1 MSLLSSQ
8 AEKETLGQAIKTFL
22 EEAGPAEVGALL
34 CRLRPYRIVTQS
46 LYTAVDGAQK
56 TTLVLD
62 EPAFD
67 STGTNPP
74 SPELTRCDD
83 GLYYNCTSEN
93 PMTCQTWDDFLE
105 QTQSSISASDWADMN
120 DADLSLS
127 CEPCDG
133 IFGTTDVGQ
142 LSAFTVQPFSS
153 NRFEPSASRN
163 DFETPSGARN
173 DIQIIDN
180 TASINALN
188 TKKASVLHLQLIRH
202 DYLAYLRE
210 NLEHWVKEGL
220 WCEDML
226 TTTPELAE
234 PNTETLRHTYY
245 RVCETERRTED
256 NCVRNRAAM
265 VALHEQYEK
274 TVKGNSSGA
283 ATTGR
288 QQERSALTPFT
299 TRGRGHA
306 SLIVDRLLER
316 IHGAEWVAADK
327 RRKTELRVRFHDRKR
342 YGKRWAALAAHA
354 GPGILFLSAPELASM
369 VKSTKCPN
377 RFLESIGKTIMC
389 SDSAATDVLRA
400 FNPVAERLI
409 EGGRSYL
416 GGGGGEECQELLQL
430 RRIVL
435 QGAAI
440 EGGN

>member
-8 AEKETLGQAIKTFL
+8 AEKETLGEAIKTFL

-67 STGTNPP
+67 
-74 SPELTRCDD
+74 RCDD
-83 GLYYNCTSEN
+83 GLYYDCTPEN
-93 PMTCQTWDDFLE
+93 LMTCQTWDDFLE
-105 QTQSSISASDWADMN
+105 QTQSSISASDWADIN
-120 DADLSLS
+120 DADLSIG
-127 CEPCDG
+127 CEPFDG
-133 IFGTTDVGQ
+133 IFRTTDAGQ
-142 LSAFTVQPFSS
+142 LSAYTVQPFSS
-153 NRFEPSASRN
+153 NGFEASASRN
-163 DFETPSGARN
+163 DFETPNEARN
-173 DIQIIDN
+173 DIQIIDS
-180 TASINALN
+180 TASINALM

-265 VALHEQYEK
+265 VTLHEQYEK
-274 TVKGNSSGA
+274 TVKDNSSGA
-283 ATTGR
+283 ATGR
-288 QQERSALTPFT
+288 QQQRLALAPFT

-316 IHGAEWVAADK
+316 IHGAEWMAADK

-354 GPGILFLSAPELASM
+354 GPGILFLPAPELASI
-369 VKSTKCPN
+369 VYVW
-377 RFLESIGKTIMC
+377 FLPS
-389 SDSAATDVLRA
+389 
-400 FNPVAERLI
+400 
-409 EGGRSYL
+409 
-416 GGGGGEECQELLQL
+416 
-430 RRIVL
+430 
-435 QGAAI
+435 
-440 EGGN
+440 